1 MLCACEHE
9 EEVDE
14 IGGSGPLPDVDPGE
28 EDGEDGGGGG
38 DHVDVGQR
46 EVAEPVELADDAQAA
61 RDGARQQLQSHP
73 SSHEY
78 GAREGVR

>member
-1 MLCACEHE
+1 MLFACEHE

-14 IGGSGPLPDVDPGE
+14 IGWSGPLPDVDPGE

-46 EVAEPVELADDAQAA
+46 EVTEAVELADDAQAA

-73 SSHEY
+73 SSREY